1 MKLATFTR
9 NIFSQIQTYE
19 IYRNRTKTSY
29 KKIKKKRNYEC
40 THCAKGCTKD
50 MNISTPMRRI
60 KLHKHTFFFFFS
72 KILIRSTDPSIPDII
87 YYYFLSFYRHEL
99 PPPSPFQSKS
109 IQFLYTAE
117 PRIAQR
123 SRQYFAPPFVRVA
136 GSGLFNIKELTA
148 PEAVDNA
155 SHYRS
160 CRPGRARQLIPRRTR
175 E

>member
-1 MKLATFTR
+1 MEDAQKIQIFLRARKVKLY
-9 NIFSQIQTYE
+9 NILRVLSLFLRDFDSLYLSIRHY
-19 IYRNRTKTSY
+19 
-29 KKIKKKRNYEC
+29 
-40 THCAKGCTKD
+40 
-50 MNISTPMRRI
+50 
-60 KLHKHTFFFFFS
+60 LLLFF
-72 KILIRSTDPSIPDII
+72 L
-87 YYYFLSFYRHEL
+87 FLSTRTTNS
-99 PPPSPFQSKS
+99 PSPFQSKS

>member
-1 MKLATFTR
+1 MEDAQKIQ
-9 NIFSQIQTYE
+9 IFLRE
-19 IYRNRTKTSY
+19 R
-29 KKIKKKRNYEC
+29 KIKLY
-40 THCAKGCTKD
+40 
-50 MNISTPMRRI
+50 NILRVLSLFLRDFDS
-60 KLHKHTFFFFFS
+60 LYLS
-72 KILIRSTDPSIPDII
+72 IRH
-87 YYYFLSFYRHEL
+87 YLLLFFLSLSTRTTNS
-99 PPPSPFQSKS
+99 PSPFQSKS

>member
-1 MKLATFTR
+1 MEDAQKIQIFLRARKVKLY
-9 NIFSQIQTYE
+9 NILRVLSLF
-19 IYRNRTKTSY
+19 
-29 KKIKKKRNYEC
+29 
-40 THCAKGCTKD
+40 CA
-50 MNISTPMRRI
+50 
-60 KLHKHTFFFFFS
+60 
-72 KILIRSTDPSIPDII
+72 ILTRSTYLSDII
-87 YYYFLSFYRHEL
+87 YYYFFSLYRTTNS
-99 PPPSPFQSKS
+99 PSPFQSKS

>member
-1 MKLATFTR
+1 MEDAQKIQIFLRERKVKLY
-9 NIFSQIQTYE
+9 NILRVLSLFLRDFDSLYLSIRHY
-19 IYRNRTKTSY
+19 
-29 KKIKKKRNYEC
+29 
-40 THCAKGCTKD
+40 
-50 MNISTPMRRI
+50 
-60 KLHKHTFFFFFS
+60 LLLFF
-72 KILIRSTDPSIPDII
+72 L
-87 YYYFLSFYRHEL
+87 FLSTRTTNS
-99 PPPSPFQSKS
+99 PSPFQSKS

>member
-1 MKLATFTR
+1 MEDAQKIQIFLRERKVKLY
-9 NIFSQIQTYE
+9 NILRVLSLFLRDFDSLYL
-19 IYRNRTKTSY
+19 S
-29 KKIKKKRNYEC
+29 
-40 THCAKGCTKD
+40 
-50 MNISTPMRRI
+50 
-60 KLHKHTFFFFFS
+60 
-72 KILIRSTDPSIPDII
+72 IRH
-87 YYYFLSFYRHEL
+87 YLLLFFLSLSTRTTNS
-99 PPPSPFQSKS
+99 PSPFQSKS

>member
-1 MKLATFTR
+1 MEDAQKIQIFLRARKVKLY
-9 NIFSQIQTYE
+9 NILRVLSLFLRDFDSLYLSIRHYLLLFFLFL
-19 IYRNRTKTSY
+19 
-29 KKIKKKRNYEC
+29 
-40 THCAKGCTKD
+40 
-50 MNISTPMRRI
+50 ST
-60 KLHKHTFFFFFS
+60 
-72 KILIRSTDPSIPDII
+72 RSTNS
-87 YYYFLSFYRHEL
+87 
-99 PPPSPFQSKS
+99 PSPFQSKS

>member
-1 MKLATFTR
+1 MGDAQKIQIFLRGRKVKLY
-9 NIFSQIQTYE
+9 NILRVLSLFLRDFDSLYLSIRHY
-19 IYRNRTKTSY
+19 
-29 KKIKKKRNYEC
+29 
-40 THCAKGCTKD
+40 
-50 MNISTPMRRI
+50 
-60 KLHKHTFFFFFS
+60 LLLFF
-72 KILIRSTDPSIPDII
+72 L
-87 YYYFLSFYRHEL
+87 FLSTRTTNS
-99 PPPSPFQSKS
+99 PSPFQSKS

>member
-1 MKLATFTR
+1 MDG
-9 NIFSQIQTYE
+9 
-19 IYRNRTKTSY
+19 
-29 KKIKKKRNYEC
+29 
-40 THCAKGCTKD
+40 GCTKD
-50 MNISTPMRRI
+50 TNIPTRA
-60 KLHKHTFFFFFS
+60 KS
-72 KILIRSTDPSIPDII
+72 KIIQHITRSFPFLRNFDSLYLSIRHYLLLFFLFLSTRSTNS
-87 YYYFLSFYRHEL
+87 
-99 PPPSPFQSKS
+99 PSPFQSKS

>member
-1 MKLATFTR
+1 MGDAQKIQIFLRERKVKLY
-9 NIFSQIQTYE
+9 NILRVLSLF
-19 IYRNRTKTSY
+19 
-29 KKIKKKRNYEC
+29 
-40 THCAKGCTKD
+40 CA
-50 MNISTPMRRI
+50 
-60 KLHKHTFFFFFS
+60 
-72 KILIRSTDPSIPDII
+72 ILTRSTYLSDII
-87 YYYFLSFYRHEL
+87 YYYFFLSLSTRTTNSS
-99 PPPSPFQSKS
+99 SPFQSKS

>member
-1 MKLATFTR
+1 MEDAQKIQIFLRERKVKLY
-9 NIFSQIQTYE
+9 NILRVLSLFLRDFDSLYLSIRHYLLLFFLFL
-19 IYRNRTKTSY
+19 
-29 KKIKKKRNYEC
+29 
-40 THCAKGCTKD
+40 
-50 MNISTPMRRI
+50 ST
-60 KLHKHTFFFFFS
+60 
-72 KILIRSTDPSIPDII
+72 RSTNS
-87 YYYFLSFYRHEL
+87 S
-99 PPPSPFQSKS
+99 SPFQSKS

>member
-1 MKLATFTR
+1 MEDAQKIQIFLRARKVKLY
-9 NIFSQIQTYE
+9 NILRVLSIFLRDFDSLYLSIQHY
-19 IYRNRTKTSY
+19 
-29 KKIKKKRNYEC
+29 
-40 THCAKGCTKD
+40 
-50 MNISTPMRRI
+50 
-60 KLHKHTFFFFFS
+60 LLLF
-72 KILIRSTDPSIPDII
+72 
-87 YYYFLSFYRHEL
+87 FLSLSTRTTNS
-99 PPPSPFQSKS
+99 PSPFQSKS